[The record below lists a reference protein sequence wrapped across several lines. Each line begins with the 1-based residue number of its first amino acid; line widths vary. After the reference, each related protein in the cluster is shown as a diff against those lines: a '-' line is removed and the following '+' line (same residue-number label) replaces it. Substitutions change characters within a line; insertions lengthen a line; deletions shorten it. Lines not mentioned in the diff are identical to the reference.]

1 MKPQYSVVVP
11 TYNES
16 ETIERCV
23 KSLLDQTMPP
33 ESYEVLVVD
42 DGSTDDTARIVK
54 RYPVRYY
61 FQANQ
66 GAASAR
72 NLGAAH
78 ARGDIVLFTDADCE
92 VSRNWIEEM
101 VKPFSDMEIAGVKGF
116 YRTSQK
122 KLMARLVQKEYESK
136 YRYLLKSK
144 YIDFVDTY
152 SAAYRKEIFL
162 KSGGFDTQFRT
173 ASAEDCDLSY
183 LLSSQGYKMV
193 ASARAVVSHMHP
205 DSLKRYLK
213 TKFRNASWRVLA
225 YRKNRQKILKDSHT
239 PVVLKL
245 QMLLLFVILVLS
257 GLHLFTRIPVALTLT
272 AAALFI
278 SSTIPFAFRNIS
290 SDWQVAVFSP
300 LLAILRTTAYLCGL
314 GAGVLLILT
323 QPDYEGLG
331 LMQVLRSKTGGVW
344 LSGNSESTEPRIGC
358 SSESMKGQR

>member
-1 MKPQYSVVVP
+1 MKPEFSIVVP
-11 TYNES
+11 AYNES
-16 ETIERCV
+16 QTIEGCV
-23 KSLLDQTMPP
+23 KSLLDQTMRP

-54 RYPVRYY
+54 GYPVRYY

-72 NLGAAH
+72 NLGAAY
-78 ARGDIVLFTDADCE
+78 ARGDIILFTDADCE

-101 VKPFSDMEIAGVKGF
+101 VKPFTDREIAGVKGF

-122 KLMARLVQKEYESK
+122 ALMARFVQKEYEAK

-183 LLSSQGYKMV
+183 RLSLQGHKMV
-193 ASARAVVSHMHP
+193 ANTRAVVGHMHP
-205 DSLKRYLK
+205 DSLKSYLK
-213 TKFRNASWRVLA
+213 TKFRNASWRVLS

-257 GLHLFTRIPVALTLT
+257 GLHLFTRTPVALTLT
-272 AAALFI
+272 ATAFFI
-278 SSTIPFAFRNIS
+278 STTIPFACRNIA
-290 SDWQVAVFSP
+290 SDWQVALFSP

-314 GAGVLLILT
+314 GAGILLT
-323 QPDYEGLG
+323 VTRPVYEGLG
-331 LMQVLRSKTGGVW
+331 FLQVLRTKTGAIR
-344 LSGNSESTEPRIGC
+344 LSENSGSTEP
-358 SSESMKGQR
+358 